1 MLQDTGVKTLSGAAF
16 LSSKE
21 DSFSSLLRAES
32 YKAGKVWLRG
42 HFSAAMAPEA
52 LHPGRDPT
60 LPGEVKATSKQL
72 FSHVSSAGGS

>member
-1 MLQDTGVKTLSGAAF
+1 MQGGGEGTVARD
-16 LSSKE
+16 
-21 DSFSSLLRAES
+21 LLS
-32 YKAGKVWLRG
+32 YKAAKVWLRG

-72 FSHVSSAGGS
+72 FYHISSAGGS